1 MMGGLSFYKYLQ
13 AKHKKWILSITVHL
27 TRKKF
32 IYSGRYLKGAH
43 FEEKIGQRGGLF
55 KNSEGG
61 SLKLIMSNL
70 TYKLQ
75 TFTKHY
81 IGHGNEKMTLLNS
94 NNYHDNNDN
103 GQNITKSNIKI

>member
-1 MMGGLSFYKYLQ
+1 M
-13 AKHKKWILSITVHL
+13 KHKKTNISATAHL

-32 IYSGRYLKGAH
+32 IYSGRYIKGGCFEKKNWMGVGHSKMLK
-43 FEEKIGQRGGLF
+43 R
-55 KNSEGG
+55 G

-81 IGHGNEKMTLLNS
+81 IGHGNE
-94 NNYHDNNDN
+94 
-103 GQNITKSNIKI
+103 

>member
-1 MMGGLSFYKYLQ
+1 MMGGGGGLSFYKYLQ
-13 AKHKKWILSITVHL
+13 TKHKKWILSTTIHL

-32 IYSGRYLKGAH
+32 IYSGRYLKADH
-43 FEEKIGQRGGLF
+43 FGKKLDSGGGPF
-55 KNSEGG
+55 KNAEGG

-81 IGHGNEKMTLLNS
+81 IGRWNE
-94 NNYHDNNDN
+94 
-103 GQNITKSNIKI
+103 